1 MLSASSNRIASL
13 DLMRGVVILMILV
26 ININYFST
34 PSLLRYNPLA
44 FGEFSNVDKWVWLF
58 EYAFVKQRFMTMLAI
73 LYGAGIVLFANKYIK
88 QGVSPTKPFILRSL
102 LLIIFGLIHAYLIWD
117 GDILV
122 AYAICG
128 LIVYWLRNL
137 KPVLLIS
144 FGFIL
149 AFGATAPDMYASV
162 LAIVNPP
169 ETSPYW
175 FADTETQQQML
186 TAYQGT
192 WWQLTPERVERAI
205 GRQSWDFL
213 YFTLWRCSGLM
224 MIGMGLINTGFF
236 SGERNHKAIMWW
248 CLLIGVPVSALTAW
262 LYIESGF
269 SYQFFMSYLSISFY
283 IGGLVLAMGYLCLFI
298 VWSQSNFAKGLQ
310 GLMAKVGRMA
320 FTLYIMQ
327 SIICGFIFYGYGLD
341 MYGKVSRSELTL
353 LTLAIWAVQILF
365 VKLWFNYF
373 KQGPLET
380 LWRKGYSWGQR

>member
-1 MLSASSNRIASL
+1 MLSAGSNRIASL

-44 FGEFSNVDKWVWLF
+44 FGEFSDVDKWTWFF

-102 LLIIFGLIHAYLIWD
+102 LLIMFGLIHAYLIWD

-122 AYAICG
+122 AYALCG
-128 LIVYWLRNL
+128 LIVYWLRNI

-144 FGFIL
+144 IGVIL
-149 AFGATAPDMYASV
+149 AFGATSPDIYASM

-175 FADTETQQQML
+175 FADAETQEQML
-186 TAYQGT
+186 TAYQGS

-205 GRQSWDFL
+205 SRQSWDFL
-213 YFTLWRCSGLM
+213 YFTLWRCAGLM

-236 SGERNHKAIMWW
+236 SGERNHKVIMWW

-269 SYQFFMSYLSISFY
+269 SYQFFMSYLSVSFY

-298 VWSQSNFAKGLQ
+298 VWSQSNFAKVLQ
-310 GLMAKVGRMA
+310 SLMAQVGRMA

-353 LTLAIWAVQILF
+353 VTLAIWVVQILF

>member
-1 MLSASSNRIASL
+1 MFLTSNGRIASL
-13 DLMRGVVILMILV
+13 DLMRGVVILMILI

-44 FGEFSNVDKWVWLF
+44 FAEFSSIDKWVWFF

-73 LYGAGIVLFANKYIK
+73 LYGAGIVLFTNKYLK

-102 LLIIFGLIHAYLIWD
+102 LLIIFGLMHAYLIWD

-122 AYAICG
+122 AYAVCG

-137 KPVLLIS
+137 KPILLIS
-144 FGFIL
+144 IGFIL

-162 LAIVNPP
+162 LAIFNPP

-175 FADTETQQQML
+175 FADTEAQQQML
-186 TAYQGT
+186 TAYQGS
-192 WWQLTPERVERAI
+192 WWQLTP
-205 GRQSWDFL
+205 GRIEAAFDRQTWDFL

-224 MIGMGLINTGFF
+224 MIGMGLIKTGFF
-236 SGERNHKAIMWW
+236 SGERNHKAIMGW
-248 CLLIGVPVSALTAW
+248 CLLIGIPVSAATAW
-262 LYIESGF
+262 FYIESGF

-283 IGGLVLAMGYLCLFI
+283 IGSLVLAIGYLCLFI
-298 VWSQSNFAKGLQ
+298 VWSQSNLARSLQ
-310 GLMAKVGRMA
+310 DLMAQVGRMA

-327 SIICGFIFYGYGLD
+327 SIICSFIFYGYGLD
-341 MYGKVSRSELTL
+341 MYGKVSRSELALVTV
-353 LTLAIWAVQILF
+353 AIWAVQILF
-365 VKLWFNYF
+365 VKLWFSYF
-373 KQGPLET
+373 KQGPLEA

>member
-1 MLSASSNRIASL
+1 MFLTSNGRIESL

-44 FGEFSNVDKWVWLF
+44 FAEFSSVDKWVWLF

-88 QGVSPTKPFILRSL
+88 QDASPTKPFILRSL

-122 AYAICG
+122 AYAVCG

-144 FGFIL
+144 VGFIL
-149 AFGATAPDMYASV
+149 AFGATAPDMYAAV
-162 LAIVNPP
+162 MAIVNPP

-175 FADTETQQQML
+175 FADAETQEQML
-186 TAYQGT
+186 TAYQGS

-205 GRQSWDFL
+205 SRQSWDFL

-224 MIGMGLINTGFF
+224 MIGMGLIKTGFF
-236 SGERNHKAIMWW
+236 GGERNHKTIMGW
-248 CLLIGVPVSALTAW
+248 CLLIGVPISAITAW

-269 SYQFFMSYLSISFY
+269 SYQFFMSYLSVSFY
-283 IGGLVLAMGYLCLFI
+283 IGGLVLAMAYLCLFV
-298 VWSQSNFAKGLQ
+298 VWSQSSFTQGLQ
-310 GLMAKVGRMA
+310 KLMTQVGRMA

-327 SIICGFIFYGYGLD
+327 SIICSFIFYGYGLD
-341 MYGKVSRSELTL
+341 MYGKVSRSELVL
-353 LTLAIWAVQILF
+353 VTLAIWAVQILF

-380 LWRKGYSWGQR
+380 LWRKGYSWGQS